1 MTGDRHDDYR
11 RFVDRATRVA
21 VDDGYLFDAPRCRF
35 LPEAGDQL
43 VAPPGAQL
51 VRTAAGALV
60 QLPGGAS
67 LPISGVDF
75 EQLRAAFAQL
85 PCSYSRLTIEL
96 GLQTTSFIEQAFSRV
111 LFAPAAIAELEAE
124 LPSLEIVRFP
134 GSPYE
139 VVRAYWRNLCAVRRR
154 LGERELP
161 ANGAELRALLLELH
175 ELLLVGE
182 ADANGRS
189 SFYLPAS
196 LLGRKRP
203 QPGTFYDAPTGLERR
218 GAETILTSGARVSVP
233 LLGGFNYW
241 QLLAESVGDEGAL
254 ADERSLQVAG
264 LALGQVVSARS
275 EDEAQSRPWFLPP
288 RPLHDAHFEALLAE
302 LRAARQAELRR
313 DVPAALAALGAFH
326 WRFVRMHA
334 LPSGNQSLSMSFVN
348 AALRRLLGLGIPH
361 LLLDQLALRFELAA
375 YQRLF
380 GRAARAWSA
389 PWPNAAERL
398 RHLVRMR
405 NELND
410 FVSAVANAGSLLEAR
425 ALITSPRW
433 GWGPTAA
440 STEARALITTNTH
453 GARLALV
460 GDEAAGIG

>member
-1 MTGDRHDDYR
+1 MTGERHDDYR
-11 RFVDRATRVA
+11 RFVDSAARAQSE
-21 VDDGYLFDAPRCRF
+21 DGYLFDAPRCRF
-35 LPEAGDQL
+35 LPEASDEL
-43 VAPPGAQL
+43 VAAPGAEL
-51 VRTAAGALV
+51 VRTAEGAAV
-60 QLPGGAS
+60 KLPGGAR
-67 LPISGVDF
+67 LPISGIDF
-75 EQLRAAFAQL
+75 DKLRSVFAQL

-96 GLQTTSFIEQAFSRV
+96 GPQTASFIEQAFSRV
-111 LFAPAAIAELEAE
+111 VFAPAAIAELEAE

-139 VVRAYWRNLCAVRRR
+139 VVRAYWRNQCAVRRR
-154 LGERELP
+154 LSEREVP
-161 ANGAELRALLLELH
+161 ASVAELRALLLELH

-182 ADANGRS
+182 GGADRRS

-203 QPGTFYDAPTGLERR
+203 LPGSFYDVPTGVERR

-233 LLGGFNYW
+233 LLGGVNYW
-241 QLLAESVGDEGAL
+241 QLLSESVGDGAAL
-254 ADERSLQVAG
+254 ADERRLQVAG
-264 LALGQVVSARS
+264 LELGQIVLGRA

-288 RPLHDAHFEALLAE
+288 RPVKDAHFEALLAE
-302 LRAARQAELRR
+302 LHAARAAEMAR

-326 WRFVRMHA
+326 WRFVRVHA

-348 AALRRLLGLGIPH
+348 AALGRLLGIGIPH
-361 LLLDQLALRFELAA
+361 LLLDQLALRFELSA

-380 GRAARAWSA
+380 ARAARAWSA

-410 FVSAVANAGSLLEAR
+410 FVSAVGNAGSLLEAR
-425 ALITSPRW
+425 ALLTSPRW

-440 STEARALITTNTH
+440 STEATRALLTTNTH
-453 GARLALV
+453 GAALGLV
-460 GDEAAGIG
+460 SEA